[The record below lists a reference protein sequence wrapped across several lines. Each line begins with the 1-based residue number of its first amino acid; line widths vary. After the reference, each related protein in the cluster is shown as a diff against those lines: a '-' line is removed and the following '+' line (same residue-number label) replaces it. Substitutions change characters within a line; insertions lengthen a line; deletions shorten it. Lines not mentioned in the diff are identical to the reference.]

1 MSGPTISS
9 TVRRGFTLVE
19 LLVVVAVIGILIGV
33 LLPALAGARAAA
45 VKMQDQNNL
54 RQIGIAYK
62 GYMTETERYLN
73 TNTFK
78 NFNYFQERWRAVMG
92 LWDYLDG
99 TRDVFICPKPTNA
112 KGETVSVLD
121 PIINKALLQDTTFP
135 CVKVEGSV
143 GQFLQSRDEDMLSY
157 DVETYLYDPL
167 NDVVNDYFVN
177 DSPIALDA
185 PGGSTAGARL
195 HGAVH
200 RPRRRHRRPAGRHGA
215 SSRLGRPVLQPV
227 HERRVDVQS
236 AGRRLGAAIQ
246 GREPLPARGHLRAD
260 TAGGTSTSP
269 TIPTGPRTPISTGV
283 ISTPSTGRTEPRV
296 G

>member
-185 PGGSTAGARL
+185 PGGSTAGPDYTGPYTVRDA
-195 HGAVH
+195 GI
-200 RPRRRHRRPAGRHGA
+200 AGRLVGTVRHPDWVVLFCNQSTNGV
-215 SSRLGRPVLQPV
+215 STSNLQGDDSVPRFRDGSHFLLGDISVRT
-227 HERRVDVQS
+227 
-236 AGRRLGAAIQ
+236 
-246 GREPLPARGHLRAD
+246 LPADVYLADDPYGAPDTYFNWGHFYPQYRQN
-260 TAGGTSTSP
+260 
-269 TIPTGPRTPISTGV
+269 
-283 ISTPSTGRTEPRV
+283 
-296 G
+296 